1 MSSLPDGG
9 PAIAAARTSTALPPA
24 PASRTVESPQ
34 PRHGPGLDRPLPLRL
49 EAAQGPCGRRLSA
62 AAGRVAGASMTT
74 TMKCRFAWRSGCVI
88 ENRATPRQGTLRRH
102 DFDGACPESGVEQTP
117 SDRRDRPI
125 AGSECRFAASLL
137 RSRSGSDP
145 RPEGAHRV
153 ASIGQMQARR
163 SSVVDRD
170 LPLSILVA
178 RRRTLRSPIWRSDR
192 RRSGSSNM

>member
-1 MSSLPDGG
+1 
-9 PAIAAARTSTALPPA
+9 
-24 PASRTVESPQ
+24 
-34 PRHGPGLDRPLPLRL
+34 
-49 EAAQGPCGRRLSA
+49 
-62 AAGRVAGASMTT
+62 MTT

-163 SSVVDRD
+163 SSVGDRD

-178 RRRTLRSPIWRSDR
+178 RRRMALFADLAVGSPAVRFIEHVTRLSACTGGGHLPCDADASLLAMQR
-192 RRSGSSNM
+192 ARV